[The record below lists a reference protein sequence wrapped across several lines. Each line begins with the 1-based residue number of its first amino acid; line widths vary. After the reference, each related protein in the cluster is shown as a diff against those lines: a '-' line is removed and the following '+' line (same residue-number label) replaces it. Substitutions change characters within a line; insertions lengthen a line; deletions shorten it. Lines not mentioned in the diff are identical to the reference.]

1 MTGEDI
7 KKVRAVMGMTLRECA
22 EKLDINDKWLSQ
34 IENGRVEPSLKIQ
47 TKILTQIIDT
57 PEYTE
62 KLRYLAQIGA
72 NENARLEKCIP

>member
-1 MTGEDI
+1 MELGQRLKAARLE
-7 KKVRAVMGMTLRECA
+7 MGLSQRQLCGDVITRNM
-22 EKLDINDKWLSQ
+22 LSQ

-47 TKILTQIIDT
+47 TKVLTQIIDT

-72 NENARLEKCIP
+72 NANCLLLSS